1 MLTVYNRTFV
11 TRNAQYSFPRQLQVD
26 LVLKVLRATDLY
38 AAADFYASFL
48 EEYTDEFMPD
58 FEHDYEDEDGEP
70 CNAFRYKPEAVWD
83 YLIEEVL
90 DHLGYLDKI
99 LNPDR

>member
-1 MLTVYNRTFV
+1 
-11 TRNAQYSFPRQLQVD
+11 
-26 LVLKVLRATDLY
+26 
-38 AAADFYASFL
+38 
-48 EEYTDEFMPD
+48 MPD

>member
-11 TRNAQYSFPRQLQVD
+11 TRNAQYSFARQLQVD

-70 CNAFRYKPEAVWD
+70 CNAFRHNPEAVWD
-83 YLIEEVL
+83 YII
-90 DHLGYLDKI
+90 D
-99 LNPDR
+99 

>member
-1 MLTVYNRTFV
+1 M
-11 TRNAQYSFPRQLQVD
+11 
-26 LVLKVLRATDLY
+26 LRATDLY

-58 FEHDYEDEDGEP
+58 FENDYEDEDGEP
-70 CNAFRYKPEAVWD
+70 CNAFRYKSEAVWD

>member
-1 MLTVYNRTFV
+1 MLTVYNCNFG
-11 TRNAQYSFPRQLQVD
+11 TRNAQYSFARKLQVD

>member
-11 TRNAQYSFPRQLQVD
+11 TRNTQYSFARQLQVD

>member
-11 TRNAQYSFPRQLQVD
+11 TRNAQYSFARQLQVD

-38 AAADFYASFL
+38 AAADFYACFL

-58 FEHDYEDEDGEP
+58 FENDYEDEDGEP

>member
-11 TRNAQYSFPRQLQVD
+11 TRDAQYSFARQLQVD
-26 LVLKVLRATDLY
+26 LVLKVLRAPELY

>member
-1 MLTVYNRTFV
+1 MLTVYNRTFM
-11 TRNAQYSFPRQLQVD
+11 TRNAQYSFARQLQVD

-70 CNAFRYKPEAVWD
+70 CNAFRYKSEAAVGLPHRGSTRPFGISRQD
-83 YLIEEVL
+83 TQ
-90 DHLGYLDKI
+90 
-99 LNPDR
+99 PR